1 MAIYHPPTFINAYLK
16 DNTPAYAENETIPFF
31 PTSPTTIDD
40 LTQTF
45 IQNGNSTSGIFAV
58 YDRMLRMRRSPFP
71 HIKSEQLM
79 YYFYAVGEEAVDRV
93 IETAQHMQDLLDSED
108 ESAQRVNKWVS
119 QYVEDNPGTP
129 IQKTTDD
136 GQLMYEKYNDGGILK
151 DDLTKPIMLKTA
163 KFKGQDFLV
172 PFFHRLRVY
181 QLQETRDIIDF
192 GTARTYAG
200 NKMIVEYDWHKS

>member
-16 DNTPAYAENETIPFF
+16 DTIPAYAEYETIPFF

-45 IQNGNSTSGIFAV
+45 IQNGNATSGVFAV

-79 YYFYAVGEEAVDRV
+79 YYFYAVGEDAVERV
-93 IETAQHMQDLLDSED
+93 IETTQHMQDLLDRED
-108 ESAQRVNKWVS
+108 ESAQEVNTWIS
-119 QYVEDNPGTP
+119 QH
-129 IQKTTDD
+129 
-136 GQLMYEKYNDGGILK
+136 
-151 DDLTKPIMLKTA
+151 PIMGPDGNPMPK
-163 KFKGQDFLV
+163 
-172 PFFHRLRVY
+172 PFFHRFRVY